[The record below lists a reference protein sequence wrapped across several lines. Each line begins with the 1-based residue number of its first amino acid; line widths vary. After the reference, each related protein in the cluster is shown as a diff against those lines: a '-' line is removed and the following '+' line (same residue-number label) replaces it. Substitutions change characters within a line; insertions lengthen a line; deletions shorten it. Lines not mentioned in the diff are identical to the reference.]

1 MAEGG
6 EGVGIITAT
15 IDPARI
21 AKVRGGLPSLQHDRD
36 FTPPEL
42 ISRPLAAE

>member
-6 EGVGIITAT
+6 ESVGIITAK

-21 AKVRGGLPSLQHDRD
+21 AKVRSGLPSLRHDRD
-36 FTPPEL
+36 FTPPVL
-42 ISRPLAAE
+42 ASRPLAAE